1 MRRLRYLLEDQR
13 GAAALEFALIGLP
26 FIILLLGLV
35 EFGRGLHIRNALDY
49 AADQAQRAIMI
60 DPNASTTTLE
70 ETIRSTFR
78 AGQLTA
84 LTSSVDSYET
94 IAGVTYR
101 LVSLDY
107 AMQLLLPAPLGR
119 TLTIASTRRVALPD

>member
-1 MRRLRYLLEDQR
+1 MRRLRYLCEDQR

-26 FIILLLGLV
+26 FIVLLLGLV
-35 EFGRGLHIRNALDY
+35 EFGRGLHIRNALDFT
-49 AADQAQRAIMI
+49 ADQAQRAIMI
-60 DPNASTTTLE
+60 DPETSTLE

-78 AGQLTA
+78 AGQLTE
-84 LTSSVDSYET
+84 LTSSVDKRET

-119 TLTIASTRRVALPD
+119 TVTISSTRRVALPD

>member
-1 MRRLRYLLEDQR
+1 MRRLRYLIEDQR

-60 DPNASTTTLE
+60 DPAASTTKLE

-78 AGQLTA
+78 AGRLTE
-84 LTSSVDSYET
+84 LTSNVDSYET

-119 TLTIASTRRVALPD
+119 KVTITSTRRVALPD